1 MVGRFFEDRQHRI
14 WIATDDAG
22 LDCFN
27 PQTNSFVSYP
37 GKADMGKYNVH
48 ALFADEN
55 DLWVGTYGNGVIRMN
70 MATGAQQVFST
81 DGMVSGSNAYCIYR
95 DRKNRLWAA
104 TMDGANLFDEGQQKF
119 SKIKL
124 FKSLTIDI
132 KEDPQGNVW
141 FATQGGGL
149 WRLDKNNAWKQYKYV
164 ENDSTSLVSDQVN
177 CLAIGE
183 RGSFMRQP
191 AKDFANFCLQRYI
204 PPNLHRC
211 A

>member
-1 MVGRFFEDRQHRI
+1 
-14 WIATDDAG
+14 
-22 LDCFN
+22 
-27 PQTNSFVSYP
+27 
-37 GKADMGKYNVH
+37 MGKYNVH

-70 MATGAQQVFST
+70 MATGAQQFFST

-119 SKIKL
+119 RKIKS

-132 KEDPQGNVW
+132 KEDSQGNVW

-149 WRLDKNNAWKQYKYV
+149 W
-164 ENDSTSLVSDQVN
+164 S
-177 CLAIGE
+177 
-183 RGSFMRQP
+183 
-191 AKDFANFCLQRYI
+191 
-204 PPNLHRC
+204 
-211 A
+211 